1 MAEKNQFTLIVLIED
16 LLKLANEKL
25 SDEINWIIEGIRYD
39 LNSISTVIGVD
50 TSIISLT
57 RFTSSANKNNKNGKN
72 KGKDRE
78 NK

>member
-72 KGKDRE
+72 KE
-78 NK
+78 SV